1 MKNIYS
7 LILKEKNKQ
16 YPNREYIQFLQ
27 QLIDQE
33 NIRNFVSEYK
43 QKLYLEKLFRDNTIE
58 MNDYF
63 KDSGQEE
70 KSVKIMQRW
79 VNDHKMVNIITEHLN
94 DKRNEEN

>member
-1 MKNIYS
+1 M
-7 LILKEKNKQ
+7 
-16 YPNREYIQFLQ
+16 
-27 QLIDQE
+27 QE
-33 NIRNFVSEYK
+33 SDKISFIAEYK

-70 KSVKIMQRW
+70 KSVRIMQRW
-79 VNDHKMVNIITEHLN
+79 VNDHKMVNIIAEHLN

>member
-7 LILKEKNKQ
+7 LILKEKNKR
-16 YPNREYIQFLQ
+16 YPNRQYIQFLQ

-33 NIRNFVSEYK
+33 NIQHFVSEYK

-79 VNDHKMVNIITEHLN
+79 VNEHKMVNIITEHLN

>member
-7 LILKEKNKQ
+7 LILKEKHKQ

-27 QLIDQE
+27 QLLDQE
-33 NIRNFVSEYK
+33 NIRHFVSEYK

-70 KSVKIMQRW
+70 KSVRIMQRW
-79 VNDHKMVNIITEHLN
+79 VNEHKMVNIITEHLN

>member
-7 LILKEKNKQ
+7 LILKEKHKR

-27 QLIDQE
+27 QLLDQE
-33 NIRNFVSEYK
+33 NIRHFVSEYK

-70 KSVKIMQRW
+70 KSVRIMQRW
-79 VNDHKMVNIITEHLN
+79 VNDHKMVNIIAEHLN
-94 DKRNEEN
+94 DKRNEKN